1 MVVKLLLSI
10 ALIYA
15 IANWLI
21 WKLNFQAVLLYLMES
36 GIENVDANK
45 IKEYREKVIHKHFKI
60 S

>member
-1 MVVKLLLSI
+1 MVIKFVLII

-15 IANWLI
+15 AANWLI

-36 GIENVDANK
+36 GVENIDADK

-60 S
+60 N